1 MPKFRDYLDEL
12 FIDKLGYE
20 PDFQSLAKPSIEGSD
35 NLIALSRDYV
45 HGNIS
50 VIVAECKDRIPV
62 FQRQLI
68 KEYKKTYPDAH
79 FLFISNSGKV
89 FDLYNYSTSKKLK
102 AITYNEIERNTKL
115 FKEKVQFF
123 NASSADG
130 SADLKVQ
137 IEKAFE
143 ATDKITRKFYDNFK
157 GIHEKLTKAIKGI
170 SDEHDRKWY
179 ATTLLNRIMFI
190 FFLQKNHVLQ
200 GDTEFLITKFNDVK
214 KKKKDYYK
222 DFLLPLFFKGFAKK
236 DSDADKKKFVAEYG
250 HVKYLNGGLFYPNK
264 IELKYATLIEE
275 KHEGIKITIPDGTNP
290 QITIASSALNDV
302 ITFLNGYTWYLD
314 NRPTKDEKEIN
325 PDVLGY
331 IFEKYINQKELGAYY
346 TKEDITEYISKNTI
360 IAFIFDKLRINGFE
374 APDPIPLI
382 TNNDDIISIADDFII
397 NCTDYKALKFLYK
410 DILQPLSVLDPA
422 VGSGAFLFAAL
433 NILLPVYQTTV
444 SRLKSFK
451 GKVKD
456 EWLETFLQ
464 NISGHPEEYF
474 LTKQIILNN
483 LYGVD
488 IVEEGVEICK
498 LRLFL
503 QLASH
508 LADITAIEPLPDID
522 FNIYAGNSLVGGLS
536 WEDLQGNYAMSLFT
550 KDSKKLDH
558 DVLLKDI
565 EALKNEKKQYKLMQ
579 ADENLDEILL
589 KKEKEKIQFFE
600 TKINNAI
607 DIGSENPFHWFVEY
621 AEIMERGGFDIIIG
635 NPPYVEYTK
644 KNKEGRKISDLYKL
658 SGYSTIDCNNLY
670 VFFIER
676 ILKISQQN
684 SYWSFIV
691 PLSISS
697 AQKML
702 GVRNL
707 MINSSK
713 NIWTSHF
720 AWRPSKLFDGANML
734 LSILISQGKFQKDN
748 ANNCSLY
755 TTRFYKWYTEE
766 RDTLFPSLSFVKV
779 PPVLV
784 KDKFPKIPHLTAI
797 SILKKLDANK
807 KFITEYNSLYVT
819 DYYIN
824 YFRAVLYWVKILDHN
839 PIMRID
845 DEETS
850 TGEMKKF
857 YFNNAETRNIVGA
870 VLSSTTFFLHYMIY
884 SSCQVIN
891 SDDFHF
897 KFDIDNLTPELR
909 KQLNDLGKKLFKD
922 LKKNSEVKTRFY
934 KKGFKQEKEQYKI
947 RLSKSIIDE
956 IDIALARHY
965 NFTKEELSFIIN
977 YDLRYRMG
985 GDDEEE

>member
-1 MPKFRDYLDEL
+1 MHQYRDYLDEL
-12 FIDKLGYE
+12 FIDKLGFE
-20 PDFQSLAKPSIEGSD
+20 PDFQFLTKPIMDGSD
-35 NLIALSRDYV
+35 NLIALSRDYL
-45 HGNIS
+45 HGNVS
-50 VIVAECKDRIPV
+50 VIVAECNDRLPV
-62 FQRQLI
+62 FQKQLI
-68 KEYKKTYPDAH
+68 NEYKKTYPDAH
-79 FLFISNSGKV
+79 FLFISNAGKV
-89 FDLYNYSTSKKLK
+89 FDLYNYSNSKKLK

-115 FKEKVQFF
+115 FKEKIQFF
-123 NASSADG
+123 NASNTDG

-143 ATDKITRKFYDNFK
+143 TTDKITRKFYDNFK
-157 GIHEKLTKAIKGI
+157 VIHEKLTKAIKGI
-170 SDEHDRKWY
+170 ADEHDKKWY

-200 GDTEFLITKFNDVK
+200 DDTDFLITKFNEVK
-214 KKKKDYYK
+214 KKKKDYFTE
-222 DFLLPLFFKGFAKK
+222 FLLPLFFKGFAKK
-236 DSDADKKKFVAEYG
+236 DSDADKKEFVAEYG

-264 IELKYATLIEE
+264 IELKYATINIE
-275 KHEGIKITIPDGTNP
+275 KLAGIKVTIPDGTKP
-290 QITIASSALNDV
+290 QITISAGVLNEV
-302 ITFLNGYTWYLD
+302 ITFLNEYTWYLD

-360 IAFIFDKLRINGFE
+360 ISFIFDKLRHNGFE
-374 APDPIPLI
+374 APDPTPII
-382 TNNDDIISIADDFII
+382 TDNGDIISIADAFIA
-397 NCTDYKALKFLYK
+397 NCNDYKTVKFLYK
-410 DILQPLSVLDPA
+410 DILQPLSVLDPS

-433 NILLPVYQTTV
+433 NILLPIYQATIAQ
-444 SRLKSFK
+444 LKSFK

-456 EWLETFLQ
+456 EWLVALLQ
-464 NISGHPEEYF
+464 NLSGHPEEYF

-536 WEDLQGNYAMSLFT
+536 WEDLQGNYAMGLFT

-558 DVLLKDI
+558 EILLKDI
-565 EALKNEKKQYKLMQ
+565 DALKNEKKQYKLMQ
-579 ADENLDEILL
+579 GDENADEKKL
-589 KKEKEKIQFFE
+589 KKQKEKIQFYE
-600 TKINNAI
+600 NKINNAI
-607 DIGSENPFHWFVEY
+607 DIGIENPFHWFVEY
-621 AEIMERGGFDIIIG
+621 AEIIERGGFDVIIG

-658 SGYSTIDCNNLY
+658 NGYTTIDCNNLY

-676 ILKISQQN
+676 ILKICQRN

-697 AQKML
+697 AQKMA
-702 GVRNL
+702 GARNL
-707 MINSSK
+707 INNSSRSV
-713 NIWTSHF
+713 WTSHF

-734 LSILISQGKFQKDN
+734 LSILISQGKRQKET
-748 ANNCSLY
+748 NNDCKLF

-766 RDTLFPSLSFVKV
+766 REALFPSITYVEV
-779 PPVLV
+779 PKSLI
-784 KDKFPKIPHLTAI
+784 KNKFPKIPNEIAI
-797 SILKKLDANK
+797 SILNK
-807 KFITEYNSLYVT
+807 IESNKRNVSEHCSLYIT

-845 DEETS
+845 DVETS
-850 TGEMKKF
+850 TGEMKQF
-857 YFNNAETRNIVGA
+857 YFNNAETRNIIGA

-891 SDDFHF
+891 SDDFNF
-897 KFDIDNLTPELR
+897 RFDIGTLNPNLK
-909 KQLNDLGKKLFKD
+909 KQLNELGKKLFKD
-922 LKKNSEVKTRFY
+922 FKKNSEVKTRFY
-934 KKGFKQEKEQYKI
+934 KTGFKQEKEQYKI
-947 RLSKSIIDE
+947 RLSKPIIDE
-956 IDIALARHY
+956 IDTVLSKHY
-965 NFTKEELSFIIN
+965 LFTKEELSLIIN